1 MGVHCGALTNQD
13 TQIVG
18 DVVVHEIGVVFLKHS
33 PSLEVQRV
41 LLVAVYPGIHGIP
54 IVPTILESLAV
65 GCARS
70 RR

>member
-54 IVPTILESLAV
+54 TTLGSLAV